1 MTGFSVN
8 VRACTRPRFQEDGS
22 TATLAP
28 EQDPGTI
35 EPLVIRSSNPR
46 TDDIPLA
53 LAAETQM
60 GHVLRVECA
69 APYACAQVQGAPL
82 VLEVQFHYDSTS
94 ALESRTTSKQPERPT
109 HVQLIIPLPI
119 SLTRFLEPIAGA
131 LSSDD
136 FFGRW
141 HQIGSANPREAQH
154 IFRLAQPSP
163 TSHPNDPATPTDSA
177 QIARDHDQAV
187 GNALLRARRI
197 LARSGFAQLPGIDKN
212 PANLVGAGV
221 LHTAAMGN
229 AGCLLRLELNRQS
242 GVRLPFDPCAH

>member
-1 MTGFSVN
+1 MN
-8 VRACTRPRFQEDGS
+8 VRTCTRPQSRDGS
-22 TATLAP
+22 TDALAP
-28 EQDPGTI
+28 NHHAGTV

-53 LAAETQM
+53 LAAETQL

-69 APYACAQVQGAPL
+69 VPYACAQVQEAPL

-94 ALESRTTSKQPERPT
+94 ASDSRTTSKQSERPT
-109 HVQLIIPLPI
+109 HVQLVLPLPI

-131 LSSDD
+131 LSSND

-163 TSHPNDPATPTDSA
+163 TPHPNDPVTPTDPA
-177 QIARDHDQAV
+177 QTARDHDQAV
-187 GNALLRARRI
+187 GNALLRARRV

-221 LHTAAMGN
+221 LLTAARGN
-229 AGCLLRLELNRQS
+229 VGCLLRLELNRQS
-242 GVRLPFDPCAH
+242 GVCSSSEPFLIETDVY